1 VTDATGDS
9 FDLDLAASTIQT
21 NSGDVHILLK
31 VLVNQLGEALGE
43 RLRVERVGGRF
54 KKSDEIKTVEAD
66 LGEDVFT
73 AQVSGSSVQCAI
85 SHSSGGIR
93 IRSTKVDMDQWL
105 RRLLVAL
112 QVEAAHSEVARR
124 ALENIVIGGDAQ

>member
-1 VTDATGDS
+1 MSDATGDS
-9 FDLDLAASTIQT
+9 YDLDLAASTIQS
-21 NSGDVHILLK
+21 NSSDVHILLK
-31 VLVNQLGEALGE
+31 VLVNQLRDALGD

-54 KKSDEIKTVEAD
+54 KKSNEIKSVEAD

-73 AQVSGSSVQCAI
+73 AQVSGPTVQCAI

-93 IRSTKVDMDQWL
+93 IRSTKVDMDEWL
-105 RRLLVAL
+105 KRLLGAL
-112 QVEAAHSEVARR
+112 QIEAAHSEVARQ